1 MNKKRFIIT
10 TILSLTILICS
21 SNVYAFTNTDLMGEY
36 SLVGFEV
43 QYQYPGQSPI
53 TQYNASSFSGRASI
67 TTKGF
72 VMEMEG
78 FFPEYGDV
86 KRYNC
91 AFYTVV
97 GDRIYA
103 SILGGGFG
111 YIDVQ
116 LSGDT
121 FITSGYDSDEDGYFE
136 YTYIWI
142 RNESYYTQGQVDQTV
157 FDAVA
162 TKDQTISDLNQA
174 LLEKDQTISDLNDTI
189 AQKNQTISELSDFN
203 GDGRLDLKDI
213 IWGLQVLTGQRL

>member
-10 TILSLTILICS
+10 TILSLTMLICS

-36 SLVGFEV
+36 SLVGFTI
-43 QYQYPGQSPI
+43 QYQGGDVF
-53 TQYNASSFSGRASI
+53 TQDNASSFSGHASI

-72 VMEMEG
+72 VVEMDG
-78 FFPEYGDV
+78 YVSGSHIQH
-86 KRYNC
+86 YNC
-91 AFYTVV
+91 AFYTIS

-103 SILGGGFG
+103 SIAGGGSG
-111 YIDVQ
+111 YIDIQ
-116 LSGDT
+116 ISGES
-121 FITSGYDSDEDGYFE
+121 FITSGYDSDSDGNYFG

-142 RNESYYTQGQVDQTV
+142 KNESYYTQGQIDQV
-157 FDAVA
+157 ISDAV

-203 GDGRLDLKDI
+203 SDGRLDLKDI
-213 IWGLQVLTGQRL
+213 IWGLQVLTGQRF

>member
-21 SNVYAFTNTDLMGEY
+21 SNVYAFTNADLMGEY
-36 SLVGFEV
+36 SLVGFEI
-43 QYQYPGQSPI
+43 QYLGGDVF
-53 TQYNASSFSGRASI
+53 TQDDASSFSGRASV

-72 VMEMEG
+72 VVEMDG
-78 FFPEYGDV
+78 YVSGSHIQH
-86 KRYNC
+86 YNC
-91 AFYTVV
+91 AFYTIS

-103 SILGGGFG
+103 SIAGGGSG

-121 FITSGYDSDEDGYFE
+121 FTTSGYDYDGDGNYFE

-142 RNESYYTQGQVDQTV
+142 RNESYYTQGQIDQTV
-157 FDAVA
+157 FD
-162 TKDQTISDLNQA
+162 LNQTLSVKEQA
-174 LLEKDQTISDLNDTI
+174 ISDLNDTI
-189 AQKNQTISELSDFN
+189 AQKNQTISELLDFN

-213 IWGLQVLTGQRL
+213 IWGLQVLTGQRF

>member
-10 TILSLTILICS
+10 TILSLTMLICS

-36 SLVGFEV
+36 SLVGFTI
-43 QYQYPGQSPI
+43 QYQGGDVF
-53 TQYNASSFSGRASI
+53 TQDNASSFSGHASI

-72 VMEMEG
+72 VVEMDG
-78 FFPEYGDV
+78 YVSGSHIQH
-86 KRYNC
+86 YNC
-91 AFYTVV
+91 AFYTIS

-103 SILGGGFG
+103 SIAGGGSG

-121 FITSGYDSDEDGYFE
+121 FTTSGYDYDGDGNYFE

-142 RNESYYTQGQVDQTV
+142 RNESYYTQGQIDQTV
-157 FDAVA
+157 FD
-162 TKDQTISDLNQA
+162 LNQTLSVKEQA
-174 LLEKDQTISDLNDTI
+174 ISDLNDTI
-189 AQKNQTISELSDFN
+189 AQKNQTISELLDFN

-213 IWGLQVLTGQRL
+213 IWGLQVLTGQRF